1 MTAHS
6 DTLQPAT
13 TGAIRQQALSP
24 EIRAQLI
31 RGAGQ
36 FIRVIDSGNQDAF
49 WGMLAERSHNL
60 IERDRL
66 TTADDVWK
74 TARQTLG
81 DIQDRR
87 ISVIGG
93 TRDSASLLVEGLRL
107 IDSERVADPVI
118 VHMLREGGAWKVMYP
133 GLLYPQHHLRK

>member
-1 MTAHS
+1 
-6 DTLQPAT
+6 
-13 TGAIRQQALSP
+13 
-24 EIRAQLI
+24 
-31 RGAGQ
+31 
-36 FIRVIDSGNQDAF
+36 
-49 WGMLAERSHNL
+49 MLAERSHNL

-81 DIQDRR
+81 DIQNRR
-87 ISVIGG
+87 ITFIGG

-107 IDSERVADPVI
+107 VDSERVADPVI

-133 GLLYPQHHLRK
+133 GLLYPQHHLLR